1 MDQKKIGA
9 FLREQR
15 KKKELTQEMLAEMLG
30 VSNRTVSRW
39 ETGGSL
45 R

>member
-39 ETGGSL
+39 GTGGSL

>member
-9 FLREQR
+9 FLREHR

-30 VSNRTVSRW
+30 VSNRHGQQVGD
-39 ETGGSL
+39 GGFT
-45 R
+45 